1 MTMIEF
7 SPAHRQALIDRVRT
21 YCNDELS
28 IELGRFDAEFL
39 VDFFNREIGPYY
51 YNQGLFDAQAALL
64 KRMDDVKDAIV
75 SLEKP
80 TP

>member
-1 MTMIEF
+1 MIEF
-7 SPAHRQALIDRVRT
+7 SPAHRQALIEKVRS
-21 YCNDELS
+21 YCSDELS
-28 IELGRFDAEFL
+28 IDLGRFDAEFL

-51 YNQGLFDAQAALL
+51 YNQGLFDAQAALI
-64 KRMDDVKDAIV
+64 KRIDDVKDAIV

>member
-1 MTMIEF
+1 MIDF
-7 SPAHRQALIDRVRT
+7 SPPHRQALIDRVRA

-28 IELGRFDAEFL
+28 IDLGRFDAEFL
-39 VDFFNREIGPYY
+39 VEFFNREIGPHY
-51 YNQGLFDAQAALL
+51 YNQGLFDAQAALI
-64 KRMDDVKDAIV
+64 KRIDDVKDAIV